1 MSVQENKAL
10 ARRVFEEFFG
20 GYNLELADGFIAPD
34 FVDHNPLPGQPP
46 GPEGVRMVNRV
57 LHEAHS
63 DLRFVVDDIIAEGD
77 KVVVRWTL
85 RGVHTGPML
94 GMPPSGREVTEGVIA
109 IFRVA
114 GGKIVERWAAFAR

>member
-10 ARRVFEEFFG
+10 ARRLFEEFFG
-20 GYNLELADGFIAPD
+20 GYDLELADQFIASA

-46 GPEGVRMVNRV
+46 GPQGIKWVNTT
-57 LHEAHS
+57 LHNAHS
-63 DLRFVVDDIIAEGD
+63 DLRFIVDDVIAEGD

-94 GMPPSGREVTEGVIA
+94 GMPPSGREVDKRVIA
-109 IFRVA
+109 IFGVA
-114 GGKIVERWAAFAR
+114 DSQLVERWAAFAR

>member
-10 ARRVFEEFFG
+10 ARCLFEEFFG
-20 GYNLELADGFIAPD
+20 GYDLGLADQFIAPD

-46 GPEGVRMVNRV
+46 GPEGIKWVNTT
-57 LHEAHS
+57 LHNAHS
-63 DLRFVVDDIIAEGD
+63 DLRFIVDDVIAEGD

-85 RGVHTGPML
+85 RGVHTGAML
-94 GMPPSGREVTEGVIA
+94 GTPPSGREVNERVIA